1 VTEFHGELDDIKG
14 GRRQPAAKLIKAAVH
29 RGESIMALAIS
40 EACPYRPAAGAAAAA
55 APGERGGILVRL
67 MIGRRAQIDAPLKN
81 GRRTHVNY
89 SSKHRPA
96 SVRQA

>member
-40 EACPYRPAAGAAAAA
+40 DACPYRPAAAAAAA